1 MLYAILMITAIAT
14 MIAASMMFRMQA
26 EVAASGSYVRGDQA
40 WSTAFSG
47 IKHAMA
53 ILAQPPSEGG
63 NYDNPDLY
71 ASQFVCSDGDDEWYF
86 TIYAYNDQD
95 DTEVRYGVS
104 DTAGKININTASR
117 KVLEGLPNM
126 TGELVDCLID
136 FRDSDNEPQENG
148 AEQEYYNQLA
158 HPYAIRNGSLMT
170 VEELLLVKGFDGTLV
185 YGEDANFNT
194 LLDPNEDDGE
204 DTHPDDDGDGILNR
218 GLRSLL
224 TTIAYERNVD
234 NENQPRVNI
243 NGELDSRLLRR
254 AVGRTTAE
262 FIEFCRAGGKKFTHP
277 SELLRMSYTSS
288 GSGSSGSS
296 GRSRG
301 SSRGSSSSGR
311 SETRQS
317 PVNSASALARVL
329 DKLTVSSGSAVWGA
343 TINVNTAPPEALLA
357 VLGGDNADLV
367 DRIVSI
373 RADLTPEEKATT
385 AWLYANDLVGADE
398 FKAIAPL
405 LTARGFQYRIQV
417 VGYGVNSGRYC
428 VLEAIVDLASTS
440 PRVLYLRDLT
450 SLGMPFALVNLQEKA
465 GD

>member
-71 ASQFVCSDGDDEWYF
+71 ASQFVCSDGGEEWYF

-385 AWLYANDLVGADE
+385 AWLYANDLVGADK

-417 VGYGVNSGRYC
+417 VGYGINSGRYC
-428 VLEAIVDLASTS
+428 VLEAIVDLASS
-440 PRVLYLRDLT
+440 APRVLYLRDLT
-450 SLGMPFALVNLQEKA
+450 SLGMPFALVNLKEKA